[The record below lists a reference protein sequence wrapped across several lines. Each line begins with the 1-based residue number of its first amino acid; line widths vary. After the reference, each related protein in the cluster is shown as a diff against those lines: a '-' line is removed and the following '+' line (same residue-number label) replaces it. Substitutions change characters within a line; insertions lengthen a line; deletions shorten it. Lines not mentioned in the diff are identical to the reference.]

1 MEETPELKLKRAFN
15 NIVIFFLFLAAVLVL
30 GASVVTTIYYDM
42 GVDVDMPVFG
52 KENVPLLLTLTAA
65 VFLVFLVLHKRGL
78 LLDHKRRLPMAAL
91 LFCLVYC
98 LMLILLIKPRAVND
112 SLLLD
117 QAINAFM
124 EGDYSELTEKG
135 GYLYIWP
142 FQLGYVLFGQLMYR
156 FFGPSN
162 YMAWDIAQLL
172 VILITVLLLYCITY
186 ELFEDR
192 EVCGIMAILSFGILF
207 FYNYV
212 TYIYGD
218 ILSMAPQT
226 LALYLM
232 ILYLKRKRIIFALG
246 SGLSIAAAVVLKT
259 NCEIALIA
267 LVMILFLD
275 IDDKKD
281 ALRAV
286 LLSAAMIVMVFA
298 AKQGVNNYFLKLTG
312 ISEIPAGSPAVSH
325 IAMGLQESELE
336 DGWYNGYNYK
346 VFGDNGYDSQAAGE
360 VAVKDIKASLQRFL
374 SDPKYAVKFFGRKF
388 VSQWADPVCIST
400 HNLDLVSRH
409 VEDQP
414 KFAEVIVF
422 GDGRVFL
429 SQVMNVFMTVCYLCV
444 AVCLLMKLIQKDV
457 RLPQMLL
464 LILILGG
471 MVFHEFWE
479 GSSRYAMRYYVYWLP
494 YAAYG
499 MNSILKKIDR

>member
-1 MEETPELKLKRAFN
+1 MKLKRAFN
-15 NIVIFFLFLAAVLVL
+15 SIVIFFLLIGAVTVLV
-30 GASVVTTIYYDM
+30 ASVATTVYYDM
-42 GVDVDMPVFG
+42 GSDVDRPVFG
-52 KENVPLLLTLTAA
+52 KENIPLLLLLTVA
-65 VFLVFLVLHKRGL
+65 VFIVFFVLRRMGY
-78 LLDHKRRLPMAAL
+78 LLDTKRRLLMAAL
-91 LFCLVYC
+91 LFSLFYC
-98 LMLILLIKPRAVND
+98 LMLIFLIKPRAVND

-117 QAINAFM
+117 NAINEFM
-124 EGDYSELTEKG
+124 TGDYSSLTEKD

-142 FQLGYVLFGQLMYR
+142 FQLGYVLFGQIMYR
-156 FFGPSN
+156 LFGPSN
-162 YMAWDIAQLL
+162 YLAWDLVQLAS
-172 VILITVLLLYCITY
+172 ILITVFLLYCITY

-226 LALYLM
+226 IALYLM
-232 ILYLKRKRIIFALG
+232 ILYLKRKRSIYALG
-246 SGLSIAAAVVLKT
+246 SGAAIACAVVIKT

-267 LVMILFLD
+267 LIMVMCLD
-275 IDDKKD
+275 INDKKGV
-281 ALRAV
+281 LRV
-286 LLSAAMIVMVFA
+286 LLLSAAMIAMVFG
-298 AKQGVNNYFLKLTG
+298 AKYGVNNYYLKLTG
-312 ISEIPAGSPAVSH
+312 LQEIPAGSPAASH

-346 VFGDNGYDSQAAGE
+346 VFGSNGYDSEAAKAE
-360 VAVKDIKASLQRFL
+360 SVENIKESLQRFV
-374 SDPKYAVKFFGRKF
+374 SNPKYAVKFFGRKF
-388 VSQWADPVCIST
+388 ISQWADPVCIST

-414 KFAEVIVF
+414 AMAQFIVF
-422 GDGRVFL
+422 GDGMVFL

-444 AVCLLMKLIQKDV
+444 AVFLVMRLVQRNG
-457 RLPQMLL
+457 RLPEMLL

-479 GSSRYAMRYYVYWLP
+479 GSSRYVMRYYIYWLP

-499 MNSILKKIDR
+499 MNSILKKINR